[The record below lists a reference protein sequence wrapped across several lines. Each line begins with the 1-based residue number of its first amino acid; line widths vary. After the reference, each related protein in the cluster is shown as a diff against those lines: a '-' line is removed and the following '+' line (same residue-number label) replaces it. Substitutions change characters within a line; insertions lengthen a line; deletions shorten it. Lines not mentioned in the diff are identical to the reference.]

1 MAKKNEFRPDR
12 PHANWLSKLYLTPQQ
27 RKNLLKWVL
36 YGLALLV
43 LSLVQDVIL
52 SGVRIF
58 GASTDLVPC
67 GIFLICLLEGS
78 HTGSVFTLV
87 ASCLFVF
94 SGSAPGNY
102 CIVLITFLAI
112 AVTLFRQAFLQK
124 GFFTTVLCGSLGVI
138 AYELLL
144 FVIGAVLEYTL
155 WGRFPAFFLTGV
167 LSTLVL
173 PILYPICTAIGAIG
187 GSLWKE

>member
-12 PHANWLSKLYLTPQQ
+12 PHANWLSKLYLTSQQ

-36 YGLALLV
+36 YGLTLLV

-78 HTGSVFTLV
+78 HTGSVFTLIS
-87 ASCLFVF
+87 ACLYVF

-124 GFFTTVLCGSLGVI
+124 GFFTTLLCGGVGVI
-138 AYELLL
+138 TYELLL
-144 FVIGAVLEYTL
+144 FVIGAILEYTL
-155 WGRFPAFFLTGV
+155 WSRFPAFLLTGL